1 MGTPNPSLYTVG
13 GIIVMDNDGNRII
26 ARYFSDDF
34 STLREQK
41 AFETKVFEKTR
52 KRDDEIILL
61 DGYTITYK
69 SNVDLL
75 FYVIGSADENELLL
89 TNVLNC
95 FYESISL
102 ILRKNVEKR
111 ALFRHLEN
119 IFLALDEIV
128 DEGIV
133 MEIDPHSVFDRLAI
147 RSEDIPLSEQNLTQL
162 YQQAK
167 EQVKWSLF
175 K

>member
-1 MGTPNPSLYTVG
+1 
-13 GIIVMDNDGNRII
+13 MDNDGNRII

-34 STLREQK
+34 STLKEQK

-89 TNVLNC
+89 T
-95 FYESISL
+95 
-102 ILRKNVEKR
+102 K
-111 ALFRHLEN
+111 
-119 IFLALDEIV
+119 
-128 DEGIV
+128 
-133 MEIDPHSVFDRLAI
+133 
-147 RSEDIPLSEQNLTQL
+147 
-162 YQQAK
+162 
-167 EQVKWSLF
+167 
-175 K
+175 